1 MASPIVPS
9 PPHRHPTTPPTP
21 PASPPFHHHTTTYN
35 NSLQPFCLKQRR
47 LAMPSAT
54 PKAPMST
61 DGSKTPSGVKRDAQA
76 MVNRW
81 AEDRA
86 HKHRI
91 WCQRQACASAAAM
104 RAALAK
110 EESEKATEKRA
121 SEDVLESDSSSEGA
135 IGRDVSSPSAG
146 NDEAFKNLVAPK
158 ETKEPNAPK
167 KPSELLTSKFGAK
180 PKAETRHVR
189 QHGGKPTGA
198 PPLVPMQPLHPPPQH
213 LTPIIGYRRCR
224 GAVHVGRA
232 TPIAPVPPPKH
243 RRQT

>member
-1 MASPIVPS
+1 
-9 PPHRHPTTPPTP
+9 
-21 PASPPFHHHTTTYN
+21 
-35 NSLQPFCLKQRR
+35 
-47 LAMPSAT
+47 
-54 PKAPMST
+54 
-61 DGSKTPSGVKRDAQA
+61 
-76 MVNRW
+76 
-81 AEDRA
+81 
-86 HKHRI
+86 
-91 WCQRQACASAAAM
+91 M

-121 SEDVLESDSSSEGA
+121 SEDVLESDSSSESA
-135 IGRDVSSPSAG
+135 IGRDVSSSSAG
-146 NDEAFKNLVAPK
+146 NDEAFRKLVAPK